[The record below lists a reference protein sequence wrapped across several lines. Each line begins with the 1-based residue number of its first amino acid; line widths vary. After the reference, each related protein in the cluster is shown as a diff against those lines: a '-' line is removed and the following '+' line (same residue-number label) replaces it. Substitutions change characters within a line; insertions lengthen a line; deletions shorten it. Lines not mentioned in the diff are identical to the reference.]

1 MLGWFRKLLPREE
14 RFFDLF
20 DRHAQAG
27 VGAAEALQR
36 LLAGDDVETNADTI
50 VHLEAE
56 ADAITDEVMLAV
68 RRSFITPFD
77 RGDITDLI
85 QSMDDAIDMMNKTV
99 KSVRLFELR
108 EFDPLMRELGGII
121 VRAAHLSAEAVP
133 LLSAIGPN
141 VAQLTRLTEEMIRLE
156 DHSDDLHDQGMKELF
171 RRHAQGNAM
180 GFIAGREVYGQLE
193 KVVDRFEN
201 VAREIGGIVVENV

>member
-20 DRHAQAG
+20 ERHSRAA

-36 LLAGDDVETNADTI
+36 LLAGEEVEANADTI
-50 VHLEAE
+50 VRFEAE

-141 VAQLTRLTEEMIRLE
+141 VARLTALTEEMIRLE
-156 DHSDDLHDQGMKELF
+156 DRSDDLHDQGMKELF
-171 RRHAQGNAM
+171 RRHVQGNAM
-180 GFIAGREVYGQLE
+180 GFISGREIYGQLE